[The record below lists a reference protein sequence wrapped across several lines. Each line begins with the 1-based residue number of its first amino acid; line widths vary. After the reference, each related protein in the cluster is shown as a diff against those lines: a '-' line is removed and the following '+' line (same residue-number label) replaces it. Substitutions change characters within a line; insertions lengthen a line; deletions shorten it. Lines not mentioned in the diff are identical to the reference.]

1 MAQKQIVSRTQIAK
15 MSGTDATHFFNSCA
29 GSVAKSL
36 CDRAQLQTFGLHL
49 INLPVGSVV

>member
-15 MSGTDATHFFNSCA
+15 MQGTDATHFFNSRA
-29 GSVAKSL
+29 GSVTKSL
-36 CDRAQLQTFGLHL
+36 GDRAQFQTFGFHL